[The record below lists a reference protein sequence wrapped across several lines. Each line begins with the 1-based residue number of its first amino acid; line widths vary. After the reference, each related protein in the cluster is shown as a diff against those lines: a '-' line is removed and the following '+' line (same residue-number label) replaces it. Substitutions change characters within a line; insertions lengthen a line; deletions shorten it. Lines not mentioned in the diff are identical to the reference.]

1 MTDETTTE
9 EKPKRTTRATT
20 PKEEPKLN
28 IIQIISKVT
37 KEAGGL
43 EATQKAGSG
52 IKFPYRGVDD
62 VVTHLKA
69 KLDEEGVIYTPRL
82 ISSNVSTREVGAG
95 KAITQSDIVVEY
107 TFHAP
112 DGSTLT
118 ASAPGLAQDYADRS
132 AAQAMSVALRT
143 VLIQLFKLQAN
154 GDPEAAGEEV
164 QRYIADAAKEA
175 PKGTTE
181 KPSGPVK
188 DAAFYR
194 DQIAT
199 LIKDEVTT
207 GDNANALGNKISG
220 KATPPEWMGDATVL
234 AKVVDAIT
242 KGEIA

>member
-9 EKPKRTTRATT
+9 EKPKRATRAATT
-20 PKEEPKLN
+20 KAEESKLN
-28 IIQIISKVT
+28 IIQVISKVT

-82 ISSNVSTREVGAG
+82 LSNDVSTREVGAG
-95 KAITQSDIVVEY
+95 KAITQSSIVVEY

-118 ASAPGLAQDYADRS
+118 ASAPGLAHDYADRS

-143 VLIQLFKLQAN
+143 VLIQIFKLQAN
-154 GDPEAAGEEV
+154 GDPEAAGEDV
-164 QRYIADAAKEA
+164 QRYIESAAKEA
-175 PKGTTE
+175 PKSATPAAKGRTAA
-181 KPSGPVK
+181 
-188 DAAFYR
+188 DAR
-194 DQIAT
+194 EDIAE
-199 LIKDEVTT
+199 LIKNGTTT
-207 GDNANALGNKISG
+207 GDNANALGNKIAN
-220 KATPPEWMGDATVL
+220 ATEPSAWMGNLAVL
-234 AKVVDAIT
+234 EQVVTAI
-242 KGEIA
+242 KNGELA